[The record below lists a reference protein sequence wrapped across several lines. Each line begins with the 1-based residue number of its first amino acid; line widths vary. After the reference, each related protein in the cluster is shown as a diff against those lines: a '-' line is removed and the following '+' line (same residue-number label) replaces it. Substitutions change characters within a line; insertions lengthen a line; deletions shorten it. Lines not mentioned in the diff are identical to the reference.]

1 MSMRLQLEGVGKRYR
16 LYPSPAARLRELLT
30 GRPGHQAFDALHD
43 VELVAREGESI
54 GVIGDN
60 GAGKST
66 LLKLVAGVLQPS
78 AGRVRV
84 QGRLTAI
91 LELGVGFHPEFTGRE
106 NIFYG
111 GALMGV
117 PRSALDA
124 RVDEIIA
131 FAELENFI
139 DRPVKTYS
147 SGMFVRLAFSLATS
161 VDPEILIVDEA
172 LAVGDQSF
180 QKKCI
185 DRMAAFKRDGC
196 TILFCSHSMHHVS
209 QFCDRAVWVDGG
221 RIVEDGPADEVIA
234 AYTSARLRREEVRE
248 VVAAG
253 VTGHTGAAVEQ
264 RREGWCVVTALEVDC
279 TAVTRG
285 TVIRF
290 RLAFE
295 VLRARRFVFGLTVDR
310 ADGLRLVAESTIGSD
325 GAVRLEPGEHVVE
338 VGLDTGILTPGEY
351 GISVGLLDETL
362 LHIDDFRTV
371 NVEISDPL
379 WHRMPAMARA
389 TVNWPTVQQV
399 EVEP

>member
-1 MSMRLQLEGVGKRYR
+1 MPRLKLQDVCKRYR
-16 LYPSPAARLRELLT
+16 VYPSASSRLLELLT
-30 GRPGHQAFDALHD
+30 GRERHVSFDALKS
-43 VELVAREGESI
+43 VSLQAVQGESI
-54 GVIGDN
+54 GIIGDN

-66 LLKLVAGVLQPS
+66 LLKLVAGVLKPS
-78 AGRVRV
+78 AGSIHRE
-84 QGRLTAI
+84 GRLTAI
-91 LELGVGFHPEFTGRE
+91 LELGVGFHPDFTGRE

-111 GALMGV
+111 GALMGI
-117 PRSALDA
+117 PRAELEQRLD
-124 RVDEIIA
+124 DIIG
-131 FAELENFI
+131 FAELGDFI

-185 DRMAAFKRDGC
+185 DRMAAFKRAGC

-209 QFCDRAVWVDGG
+209 QFCDRAIWVDGG
-221 RIVEDGPADEVIA
+221 RIIEDGPADEVIA

-248 VVAAG
+248 LAERERIDPVKDDG
-253 VTGHTGAAVEQ
+253 P
-264 RREGWCVVTALEVDC
+264 REGWCMVTALEADC
-279 TAVTRG
+279 SSVARG
-285 TVIRF
+285 RVIRF

-295 VLRARRFVFGLTVDR
+295 VLRARHFVFGLTVDR
-310 ADGLRLVAESTIGSD
+310 ADGLRLVAESTIGSGGPVVLQP
-325 GAVRLEPGEHVVE
+325 GAHVVE
-338 VGLDTGILTPGEY
+338 IGLDTAILTPGEY

-371 NVEISDPL
+371 DVEISDPL

-389 TVNWPTVQQV
+389 SITWPAMQPAGF
-399 EVEP
+399 E

>member
-1 MSMRLQLEGVGKRYR
+1 VSASPRLRLQAVSKRYR
-16 LYPSPAARLRELLT
+16 VYPSAASRLVELLT
-30 GRPGHQAFDALHD
+30 GRERHVSFDALKS
-43 VELVAREGESI
+43 VSLEAAQGESI
-54 GVIGDN
+54 GIIGDN

-66 LLKLVAGVLQPS
+66 LLKLVAGVLKPS
-78 AGRVRV
+78 AGSVRRE
-84 QGRLTAI
+84 GRLTAI
-91 LELGVGFHPEFTGRE
+91 LELGVGFHPDFSGRE

-111 GALMGV
+111 GALMGI
-117 PRSALDA
+117 PRAELEQRLD
-124 RVDEIIA
+124 DIIG
-131 FAELENFI
+131 FAELGDFI

-209 QFCDRAVWVDGG
+209 QFCDRAIWVDGG
-221 RIVEDGPADEVIA
+221 RIIEDGPADEVIA

-248 VVAAG
+248 LAERERIDPVKDDG
-253 VTGHTGAAVEQ
+253 P
-264 RREGWCVVTALEVDC
+264 REGWCMVTALEADC
-279 TAVTRG
+279 SSVTRG
-285 TVIRF
+285 RMIRF

-295 VLRARRFVFGLTVDR
+295 VLRARHFVFGLTVDR
-310 ADGLRLVAESTIGSD
+310 ADGLRLVAESTIGSGGPVVLQP
-325 GAVRLEPGEHVVE
+325 GAHVVE
-338 VGLDTGILTPGEY
+338 IGLDTAILTPGEY
-351 GISVGLLDETL
+351 GVSVGLLDETL

-371 NVEISDPL
+371 DVEVSDPL

-389 TVNWPTVQQV
+389 SITWPAMQPAGF
-399 EVEP
+399 E